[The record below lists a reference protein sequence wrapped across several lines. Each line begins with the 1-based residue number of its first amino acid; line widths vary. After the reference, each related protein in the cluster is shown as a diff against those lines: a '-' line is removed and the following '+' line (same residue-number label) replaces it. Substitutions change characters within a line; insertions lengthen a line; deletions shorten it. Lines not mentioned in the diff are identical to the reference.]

1 MLSDRH
7 RHLLRDLERQFEHE
21 DPDWV
26 RQFTDFAT
34 PRPTRINRALEMA
47 IGLALVLA
55 AAGFLLG
62 SPEVVLSGGV
72 VALTLALIRY
82 SRHGV
87 AGPSKS

>member
-7 RHLLRDLERQFEHE
+7 RHLLRDMERQLEHE
-21 DPDWV
+21 DTDWV
-26 RQFTDFAT
+26 QQFTDFAT

-47 IGLALVLA
+47 IGLALILA

-62 SPEVVLSGGV
+62 SPAVVLGVGV